1 MSVHP
6 ALSVTS
12 RMKRAIRSR
21 SRGARASSGS
31 VIPVPSDSVC
41 IAFVWGRVNNFPC
54 FNVPIPFYPS
64 LDDRPLLLLQRTHDL
79 LVQMQM
85 GLDEFGW
92 RQCHPLIERDI
103 GKVVALEHLQEAQRG
118 VARILDVVAHRKGHI
133 AYIAR
138 LVVEGAGRATR
149 GKHGH
154 APAALN
160 VILPLV

>member
-41 IAFVWGRVNNFPC
+41 IAFVWGHMDNSPC

-64 LDDRPLLLLQRTHDL
+64 LDDRPLLLLQRTHHDL

-103 GKVVALEHLQEAQRG
+103 GKVVALEHLQEAQHA
-118 VARILDVVAHRKGHI
+118 VARILDVVTHRKGHI
-133 AYIAR
+133 AHIAR
-138 LVVEGAGRATR
+138 LVVEGACQATR
-149 GKHGH
+149 
-154 APAALN
+154 
-160 VILPLV
+160 